1 MEKDVIRD
9 IERNLLIL
17 ISNYEYH
24 SGRSYHMTI
33 SYIDEQIFVKDFC
46 KYIYIIL
53 ECSFNPC
60 SWLGL
65 KLIIN
70 DFID

>member
-1 MEKDVIRD
+1 MDKVIIREV
-9 IERNLLIL
+9 ERNLLIHV
-17 ISNYEYH
+17 SNYEYH
-24 SGRSYHMTI
+24 SGGSYHMGI
-33 SYIDEQIFVKDFC
+33 NYINGQIFVKDSY

-53 ECSFNPC
+53 ECSFDPW

-70 DFID
+70 DLIN